1 MRVLVR
7 QYKSEAP
14 IGEYLQEG
22 KDYTDHDDEV
32 VVEDAVLLL
41 QRLRSSRSRILLK
54 SESCTADFELK
65 QDGSMT
71 VELTSLN
78 GFWAIS
84 EVSDSEA
91 ESIIRRLYGG
101 EDFAGFIPGS
111 DREWDAWG
119 DGT

>member
-7 QYKSEAP
+7 KYKSEAP

-22 KDYTDHDDEV
+22 KDYTDHDDEL
-32 VVEDAVLLL
+32 VVEDALLLL
-41 QRLRSSRSRILLK
+41 QQLRSSTSRIFLK
-54 SESCTADFELK
+54 GESCTADFELK
-65 QDGSMT
+65 RDGSIT
-71 VELTSLN
+71 AELTSLN

-101 EDFAGFIPGS
+101 EDFGELIPGTE
-111 DREWDAWG
+111 REWDAWG